1 MENSLEVAAL
11 MSKIALYLPSLRG
24 GGAERVFAVLAQ
36 GFAQRGYQVD
46 MVLARAEGPFLTHV
60 APPVKVV
67 DLEARR
73 VVLSLPRLVRYL
85 RQSKPD
91 VLLSGLDHAN
101 AVAILASKVAGLPQN
116 VAVSVHTTLSIA
128 TSRAP
133 SSRGRLLV
141 PLTARLLYRYAS
153 AIVAT
158 SRGVAEDLEKMLRLA
173 HGRVRV
179 IYNPIVTPELL
190 ERAVQPI
197 DHPWFQPNM
206 PPVILAAGR
215 LTEPK
220 DFATLLRAF
229 GHVRK
234 TVDARL
240 VILGEGEQ
248 RSMLEQ
254 LTTELNLKGYVDVPG
269 FVENP
274 YAYMKRA
281 AVFALSSRWEGFGNV
296 LVEAMACGTPVVATD
311 CPSGPREILEDGKW
325 GKLVPV
331 GNPEALAE
339 AIVETLQSPPSPQ
352 GLQRRASEFSVEASV
367 EQYLQVLGIK
377 CEPATY

>member
-1 MENSLEVAAL
+1 

-24 GGAERVFAVLAQ
+24 GGAERVFTVLAQ

-46 MVLARAEGPFLTHV
+46 MVLARAEGSFLRHV

-73 VVLSLPRLVRYL
+73 VILSLPRLVRYL

-101 AVAILASKVAGLPQN
+101 AVAILASKVAGLPQY
-116 VAVSVHTTLSIA
+116 VAVSVHNTLSIA

-141 PLTARLLYRYAS
+141 PLSARLLYRCAS

-179 IYNPIVTPELL
+179 IYNPIVSPELL

-254 LTTELNLKGYVDVPG
+254 LTAELNLKGYVDMPG

-339 AIVETLQSPPSPQ
+339 AIIETLKQPPQHDPAV
-352 GLQRRASEFSVEASV
+352 RAMDFSLEKAVEA
-367 EQYLQVLGIK
+367 YLDALGLS
-377 CEPATY
+377 